1 MPNVVYIITR
11 NRYANLK
18 KIIPRWLDQDFK
30 VVLVVD
36 PAEYEDHVQFIR
48 NQGWWLAGM
57 VEVSRPMKRNGG
69 VGYQRKWAVVQAS
82 LREHST
88 IIMSDDDIRPA
99 KDSDMS
105 LLIEAARNTD
115 VLGIGAARSIH
126 NHFTK
131 GAISRNKGQILCPS
145 GLGFQLFSLNIAN
158 TIDVGGFDPRLDC
171 FGEDAELMRRGIA
184 SGIPW
189 RIHCDVWCEP
199 IGPRYAPGGLM
210 AYAPYD
216 RQQREIECRR
226 IIHERWPAYTSK
238 PEARPRMA
246 WKRFYDDMI
255 PGWQNLSAI
264 HGGALSNGTK
274 R

>member
-1 MPNVVYIITR
+1 MMPNVVYIPTR

-36 PAEYEDHVQFIR
+36 QPEYNEHVYFAEQYY
-48 NQGWWLAGM
+48 GS
-57 VEVSRPMKRNGG
+57 VEVAATPDPGRGI
-69 VGYQRKWAVVQAS
+69 GYTRAWAVCHAKARRLTS
-82 LREHST
+82 
-88 IIMSDDDIRPA
+88 IIMSDDDLRPA
-99 KDSDMS
+99 ISSDMS
-105 LLIEAARNTD
+105 MLISEAAKPS
-115 VLGIGAARSIH
+115 VLGIGAVRQILD
-126 NHFTK
+126 HFTQ
-131 GAISRNKGQILCPS
+131 GAISRNRGVILCPS
-145 GLGFQLFSLNIAN
+145 GWGFQMFALNIET
-158 TIDVGGFDPRLDC
+158 TIRTGNFDKRLDC
-171 FGEDAELMRRGIA
+171 FGEDAELMRQGIA
-184 SGIPW
+184 AGIPW
-189 RIHCDVWCEP
+189 MVHCDVWSES

-246 WKRFYDDMI
+246 WQRFYDDMI
-255 PGWQNLSAI
+255 PHWREMSAI

-274 R
+274 S